1 MRLVRF
7 DETPPTR
14 WANGIGETVELWRTP
29 SAGDFDVRLSI
40 ATVGSSAP
48 FSPLPGVDR
57 VLVALGVHGLELD
70 VDGVRTVLGQ
80 YDGLAFAGES
90 AVAAVGVSESAHD
103 LNLMVRRGV
112 GRPDLRVE
120 SVAGSSVPGAD
131 ALAVVLLDGDVRCD
145 GRPLAFGDTCIGPG
159 TLTGSG
165 RVAVART
172 S

>member
-7 DETPPTR
+7 AETPPTR
-14 WANGIGETVELWRTP
+14 WANGLGETVELWRSP
-29 SAGDFDVRLSI
+29 SEGDFDVRLSI

-57 VLVALGVHGLELD
+57 VLMALGVHGLELD
-70 VDGVRTVLGQ
+70 VDGVRTELGQ
-80 YDGLAFAGES
+80 YDALRFAGES
-90 AVAAVGVSESAHD
+90 SVAAVGVTETAYD
-103 LNLMVRRGV
+103 LNLMVRRGA
-112 GRPDLRVE
+112 GRPDVRVE
-120 SVAGSSVPGAD
+120 TVTGSSVLGAD
-131 ALAVVLLDGDVRCD
+131 ALAAVVLDGDVRCD

>member
-1 MRLVRF
+1 MTLVRF
-7 DETPPTR
+7 AETGSTR
-14 WANGIGETVELWRTP
+14 WANGLGETVELWRTP

-57 VLVALGVHGLELD
+57 MLVALGEHGLVLD

-80 YDGLAFAGES
+80 YDGIAFAGES
-90 AVAAVGVSESAHD
+90 AVAAVGVTEAAYD

-112 GRPDLRVE
+112 GRPDLCVE
-120 SVAGSSVPGAD
+120 TVAGSFSPGAD

-145 GRPLAFGDTCIGPG
+145 GRPLAFGDTCIGQG